1 MIIVYR
7 IPLQTATVKNQI
19 LRLYSANVL
28 FREHTAL
35 HLLQMIAKRLLCLF
49 VMAAA
54 DPVENGGVFVYRIF
68 GVVGQRTGERV
79 EAADGFVASS
89 YKIRE
94 KAVTGQLRER
104 NVEQRVLIEESLV
117 ISGVKSVQLLFTAEI
132 QVVELFLGKAA
143 VLCKQMHRERF
154 ELHAHR
160 TDVAHFA
167 FRDLGHDHVF
177 PVLCQYFLMLQ
188 TLQSGT
194 QRRATVIV
202 FKGSFHGRTMMC
214 TSLTASNSA
223 YRKHYEGLVP
233 SIYFAEYPKLFG
245 TPYKMEDE
253 KCPKQYFTQFDDIFK
268 RLVDPHSVAAI
279 LMEPVYRARAA
290 TLFRRVSGYGT
301 CVTSATSMVSC

>member
-1 MIIVYR
+1 
-7 IPLQTATVKNQI
+7 
-19 LRLYSANVL
+19 
-28 FREHTAL
+28 
-35 HLLQMIAKRLLCLF
+35 
-49 VMAAA
+49 
-54 DPVENGGVFVYRIF
+54 
-68 GVVGQRTGERV
+68 
-79 EAADGFVASS
+79 
-89 YKIRE
+89 
-94 KAVTGQLRER
+94 
-104 NVEQRVLIEESLV
+104 
-117 ISGVKSVQLLFTAEI
+117 
-132 QVVELFLGKAA
+132 
-143 VLCKQMHRERF
+143 
-154 ELHAHR
+154 
-160 TDVAHFA
+160 
-167 FRDLGHDHVF
+167 
-177 PVLCQYFLMLQ
+177 MLQ

-194 QRRATVIV
+194 QRRAAVIA